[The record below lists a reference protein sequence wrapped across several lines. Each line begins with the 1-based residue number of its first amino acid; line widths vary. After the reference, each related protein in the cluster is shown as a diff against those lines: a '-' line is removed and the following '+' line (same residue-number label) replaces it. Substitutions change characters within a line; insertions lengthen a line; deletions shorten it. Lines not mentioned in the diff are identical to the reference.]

1 MQFCKALECGVL
13 DVRRL
18 KVTQQNCK
26 FSRSDRLV
34 PCTLRVIY
42 AEELLLYLLLH
53 LIQIQKGLFLPAVFI
68 GILAVLFLWA
78 VVLLLFFLVRKIRK
92 KERWKWW
99 EFLFLPLQSIYS
111 IWLGYEFLIGILFF

>member
-1 MQFCKALECGVL
+1 MNGKKLYI
-13 DVRRL
+13 
-18 KVTQQNCK
+18 
-26 FSRSDRLV
+26 
-34 PCTLRVIY
+34 IY

-78 VVLLLFFLVRKIRK
+78 VVFLLFFLVRKIRK